1 MAALSLFR
9 TISPGA
15 GKISPG
21 IMCACDRIIASLANW
36 IVNGNELGAVG
47 KRRFHLHLA
56 DHFADAFHDLSTGQ
70 YFAACGHELAN
81 RLAVAGS
88 LHDEVGYDGD
98 AFRIVE
104 PDASCE
110 PPARDKRSARGHQLV
125 LFARATLPEPLHSMG
140 AFTMTTSSALGTGR
154 IRALR

>member
-56 DHFADAFHDLSTGQ
+56 DHFADACHDLVAGQ
-70 YFAACGHELAN
+70 YFAACGHELGN
-81 RLAVAGS
+81 GPAVACP
-88 LHDEVGYDGD
+88 LHDEVGYERD
-98 AFRIVE
+98 AFGIVE
-104 PDASCE
+104 LDASCE
-110 PPARDKRSARGHQLV
+110 PSPIAKRRERDHQLV
-125 LFARATLPEPLHSMG
+125 SLARRKIHEILQFKAS
-140 AFTMTTSSALGTGR
+140 FSMTTSSALGRGR
-154 IRALR
+154 SQVLR

>member
-56 DHFADAFHDLSTGQ
+56 DHFADAFHDLIAGQ
-70 YFAACGHELAN
+70 YFAACGHELGN
-81 RLAVAGS
+81 GHAVPCP
-88 LHDEVGYDGD
+88 LHDDVCYERD
-98 AFRIVE
+98 AFGIVE
-104 PDASCE
+104 LDACGE
-110 PPARDKRSARGHQLV
+110 PSASDKRG
-125 LFARATLPEPLHSMG
+125 E
-140 AFTMTTSSALGTGR
+140 
-154 IRALR
+154 